1 MKCIGILWN
10 SMNELR
16 DEAINDI
23 KKYAVIEDIVCID
36 FEDRYFDFITDIYP
50 FDGKHKDINI
60 FKANILI
67 DKYESNE
74 ICILFLNMLDSEK
87 VYCER
92 KHTYIYKNIEELKQ
106 YIRNKYKARINGYF
120 FDNIYHMTDD
130 EKEYIFTLN
139 IINSYLRKAKVKV
152 LK

>member
-1 MKCIGILWN
+1 
-10 SMNELR
+10 
-16 DEAINDI
+16 
-23 KKYAVIEDIVCID
+23 
-36 FEDRYFDFITDIYP
+36 
-50 FDGKHKDINI
+50 
-60 FKANILI
+60 
-67 DKYESNE
+67 
-74 ICILFLNMLDSEK
+74 MLDSEK

-139 IINSYLRKAKVKV
+139 IINSYLRKGKVKV